1 MGCASSVAKKV
12 KAGDFEKGA
21 IQDEARSYRSKVGA
35 MRLVLKNEM
44 TREVFKKFIENE
56 GNQDGRT
63 EFVTYF
69 EILDELKPMPQS
81 EQVVRLKK
89 LMSLTPAQP
98 DATFVPNDGKM
109 IHSTLWSCLRPLRPL
124 KLDTATQIEL
134 MKAIG
139 NTQDLLLSPVTPEFE
154 RFMESAE
161 FVECKKESLNTQQKN
176 KSSSKAISPRQA
188 NINKKLAAKK
198 ESTIAATAQQKDGQ
212 EFVAVG
218 LTN

>member
-12 KAGDFEKGA
+12 KAQDFEKGA

-35 MRLVLKNEM
+35 MRLVLKNEK
-44 TREVFKKFIENE
+44 TRDVFKKFIEKE
-56 GNQDGRT
+56 GNEDGRT

-69 EILDELKPMPQS
+69 EILDELKPLPKE

-89 LMSLTPAQP
+89 LMSLTPALP
-98 DATFVPNDGKM
+98 DATAVPIDVKM

-124 KLDTATQIEL
+124 KLDTATQVEL

-154 RFMESAE
+154 KFMESAE
-161 FVECKKESLNTQQKN
+161 FIECKKEHLDTQKQNKN
-176 KSSSKAISPRQA
+176 SNKGISPRQA
-188 NINKKLAAKK
+188 NINKKMAAKK
-198 ESTIAATAQQKDGQ
+198 ESSIAAQAQKDGA
-212 EFVAVG
+212 EFAPVG